1 MSFSELL
8 TAADANDFAR
18 DLLFNIGEATP
29 DFIYAKDIHSRMM
42 FANRAVLDTFGK
54 TWAEVRGKT
63 DVEWHSDPD
72 EGRALVATDARIMAA
87 GISETLEET
96 VTSPKGMQT
105 YLSTKSPLRA
115 KDGRIIGLFG
125 ISMNITVRKNEERLR
140 QLLVNELDHRV
151 RNTLAIVQ
159 VMARQ
164 TLKKAGIEKTVWDAF
179 EGRLQA
185 MVQAHGVLTR
195 ESWHGA
201 DIRQIVAEVLG
212 VHGDDHADR
221 FDIEGAEVWIDAQNA
236 LALAM
241 TLHELGTNAL
251 KYGALAVPTGRVTI
265 GWHVDRSAVQP
276 VFDLYW
282 RETGGPRV
290 QPPIRRGFG
299 SKLIE
304 EAFGSAGCDKVTID
318 YAPDGV
324 AFHARLRLEPRPVI
338 I

>member
-8 TAADANDFAR
+8 GAADANDFAR
-18 DLLFNIGEATP
+18 ALLFNIGEASP
-29 DFIYAKDIHSRMM
+29 DFIYAKDIHSRMI

-54 TWAEVRGKT
+54 SWDEIRGKT

-72 EGRALVATDARIMAA
+72 EGRTLVATDARIMAA

-96 VTSPKGMQT
+96 VTSPMGVQT

-125 ISMNITVRKNEERLR
+125 ISMNITERKKQEALR

-151 RNTLAIVQ
+151 RNTLTVVQ

-164 TLKKAGIEKTVWDAF
+164 TLKNAGIEKTVWDAF

-195 ESWHGA
+195 ESWQGA
-201 DIRQIVAEVLG
+201 NIRQIVAEVLG
-212 VHGDDHADR
+212 VHGEEHVNR
-221 FDIEGAEVWIDAQNA
+221 FVIDGAEVWIDAQNA

-241 TLHELGTNAL
+241 TLHELGTNAI
-251 KYGALAVPTGRVTI
+251 KYGALSVPTGRVTI
-265 GWHVDRSAVQP
+265 DWHLDRSNTHP
-276 VFDLYW
+276 VFDLRW
-282 RETGGPRV
+282 QETGGPRV
-290 QPPIRRGFG
+290 QPPTRRGFG

-304 EAFGSAGCDKVTID
+304 QAFGATGRDKVKID
-318 YAPDGV
+318 YAPDGI
-324 AFHARLRLEPRPVI
+324 AFNARLRLEPQTAI
-338 I
+338 A

>member
-8 TAADANDFAR
+8 GAADAGDFAR
-18 DLLFNIGEATP
+18 ELLFNIGEATP
-29 DFIYAKDIHSRMM
+29 DFIYAKDIHSRMI
-42 FANRAVLDTFGK
+42 FANRAVLETFGK
-54 TWAEVRGKT
+54 TWAEVCGKT
-63 DVEWHSDPD
+63 DIEWHDDPA

-87 GISETLEET
+87 GKSETLEET
-96 VTSPKGMQT
+96 VTSPEGEQT

-115 KDGRIIGLFG
+115 KDGRVIGLFG
-125 ISMNITVRKNEERLR
+125 ISMNITVRKNEERMR

-151 RNTLAIVQ
+151 RNTLTVVQ

-179 EGRLQA
+179 EARLQA

-195 ESWHGA
+195 ESWQGA
-201 DIRQIVAEVLG
+201 DIQQIIAEVLA
-212 VHGDDHADR
+212 VHGDDHVDR

-241 TLHELGTNAL
+241 TLHELGTNAV
-251 KYGALAVPTGRVTI
+251 KYGALALPTGRVMI
-265 GWHVDRSAVQP
+265 RWHVDRSDTHP
-276 VFDLYW
+276 MFDLHW
-282 RETGGPRV
+282 QETGGPRV
-290 QPPIRRGFG
+290 QPPTRRGFG

-304 EAFGSAGCDKVTID
+304 QAFGAAGRNMVKVD

-324 AFHARLRLEPRPVI
+324 IFNARLRLEPRPVI
-338 I
+338 N